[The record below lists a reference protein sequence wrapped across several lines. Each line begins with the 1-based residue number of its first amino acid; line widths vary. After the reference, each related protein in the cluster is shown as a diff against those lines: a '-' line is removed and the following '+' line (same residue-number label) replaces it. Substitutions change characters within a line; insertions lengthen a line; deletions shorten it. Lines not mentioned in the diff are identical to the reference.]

1 MEAIHNMAAPKSRK
15 QVRSFLGLVNYYRD
29 IVVRRSDISA
39 PLTKLTSNKVPFKW
53 TNVEEEA
60 FHKLKLAISKETML
74 NYPNFSKVFEIHTD
88 ASDKQLGAVIAQEGK
103 PIAFY
108 SRRLTSAQEKYT
120 TTERELLA
128 IVETLKEFRNI
139 LLGQKI
145 IVHTD
150 HQNLRYKN
158 FNTDRVMR
166 WRLILEEYGPDL
178 QYIQGKKN
186 VVADALSRLQMENED
201 SPLTLKPMD
210 EEECKLQMID
220 QNPAQLLNKMEIM
233 ESPKFPNKTRQELF
247 YQYQIAN
254 AIEDEEIEENPVDLS
269 HIKQKQD
276 QAPSLKNLVKENKH
290 YHTKIFHGTRIDY
303 EMICHK
309 DKIIIPQSLKSKII
323 E

>member
-1 MEAIHNMAAPKSRK
+1 MTKLCINSLLVTTNGSIEDHLKKLGIVLAKLKNAGLKVNANKSNFCQSEIEYLGYLITRNGIKPQPKKVEAIHNMAAPKSRK

-29 IVVRRSDISA
+29 IVVRRSDLSA

-120 TTERELLA
+120 TTERELLV

-145 IVHTD
+145 TVHTD
-150 HQNLRYKN
+150 HQNLTYKN
-158 FNTDRVMR
+158 FKALDRV
-166 WRLILEEYGPDL
+166 
-178 QYIQGKKN
+178 
-186 VVADALSRLQMENED
+186 
-201 SPLTLKPMD
+201 
-210 EEECKLQMID
+210 
-220 QNPAQLLNKMEIM
+220 
-233 ESPKFPNKTRQELF
+233 
-247 YQYQIAN
+247 
-254 AIEDEEIEENPVDLS
+254 
-269 HIKQKQD
+269 
-276 QAPSLKNLVKENKH
+276 
-290 YHTKIFHGTRIDY
+290 
-303 EMICHK
+303 
-309 DKIIIPQSLKSKII
+309 
-323 E
+323 